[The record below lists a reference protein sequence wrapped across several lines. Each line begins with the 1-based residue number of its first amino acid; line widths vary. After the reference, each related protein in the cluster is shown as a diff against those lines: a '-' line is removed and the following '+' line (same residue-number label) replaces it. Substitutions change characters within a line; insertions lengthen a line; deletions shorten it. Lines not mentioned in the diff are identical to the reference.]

1 MGPDAAGSFPQRL
14 ILIAAIALLR
24 VDSVEH
30 PHVSVPSLLEH
41 AATRPA
47 GLFEDRILKTTT
59 LTCAVILALYSA
71 TGSFVFAAVAPA
83 APRAVALPLTA
94 EHANDASLRGD
105 VGPKQRNVAVLRVQI
120 LLDRARFFPGEV
132 DASFGSN
139 TRIAI
144 SGFQRNNGLPAS
156 GAMDESTWAALNSDV
171 EPVLVSY
178 TLTEADVAGPFTQI
192 PADMMDKA
200 SLPALGYRNV
210 AEALGEK
217 FHASPALLAELNPGK
232 DLGRAG
238 EAIVVPNLASAAPL
252 AKAARVVVDKSDS
265 TVTLFDAA
273 DAVIAQFPASTG
285 SSRDPL
291 PLGEWKILGVARN
304 PEFKY
309 NPKLFWDA
317 NPAHA
322 KATIPPGP
330 NNPVGVAWVALS
342 KPHYGIHGTP
352 EPSKIGKTQSHG
364 CIRLTNWNVE
374 AMGHSVSPGLPALL
388 QE

>member
-1 MGPDAAGSFPQRL
+1 M
-14 ILIAAIALLR
+14 
-24 VDSVEH
+24 
-30 PHVSVPSLLEH
+30 
-41 AATRPA
+41 
-47 GLFEDRILKTTT
+47 KTTS
-59 LTCAVILALYSA
+59 LTCAVTLALYSA
-71 TGSFVFAAVAPA
+71 TSSFAFATATPPA
-83 APRAVALPLTA
+83 ASATTLPLTA
-94 EHANDASLRGD
+94 EVANDASLRGD

-139 TRIAI
+139 TRVAI
-144 SGFQRNNGLPAS
+144 SGFQKHNGLTAS
-156 GAMDESTWAALNSDV
+156 GAMDEPTWAALNSDP
-171 EPVLVSY
+171 EPVLVTY
-178 TLTEADVAGPFTQI
+178 TVTEADIAGPFVQI

-200 SLPALGYRNV
+200 RLPALGYRDPV
-210 AEALGEK
+210 EALGEK

-285 SSRDPL
+285 SGRDPL

-317 NPAHA
+317 DPAHA

>member
-1 MGPDAAGSFPQRL
+1 M
-14 ILIAAIALLR
+14 
-24 VDSVEH
+24 
-30 PHVSVPSLLEH
+30 
-41 AATRPA
+41 
-47 GLFEDRILKTTT
+47 KTTT
-59 LTCAVILALYSA
+59 LTCAVTLALYGF
-71 TGSFVFAAVAPA
+71 TGSFAFAAATPTMPA
-83 APRAVALPLTA
+83 AASVTPLPFTA
-94 EHANDASLRGD
+94 EFANDASLRGD

-120 LLDRARFFPGEV
+120 LLDRARFFPGEI
-132 DASFGSN
+132 DANFGSN

-144 SGFQRNNGLPAS
+144 SGFQKHNGLPAS
-156 GAMDESTWAALNSDV
+156 GAMDEPTWAALNSDV

-178 TLTEADVAGPFTQI
+178 TLTEADVAGPFIQI

-200 SLPALGYRNV
+200 ALPALGYRNSE
-210 AEALGEK
+210 EALGEK
-217 FHASPALLAELNPGK
+217 FHASPALLTELNPGK
-232 DLGRAG
+232 DLSLAG
-238 EAIVVPNLASAAPL
+238 EAIVVPNLASAVPL

-273 DAVIAQFPASTG
+273 DVVIAQFPASTG
-285 SSRDPL
+285 SGRDPL

-322 KATIPPGP
+322 KATIPAGP

-364 CIRLTNWNVE
+364 CIRLANWNIE

>member
-1 MGPDAAGSFPQRL
+1 MPAT
-14 ILIAAIALLR
+14 AIRCINGTSIPYDQQHAESVSGLLTHAEVR
-24 VDSVEH
+24 PVC
-30 PHVSVPSLLEH
+30 SL
-41 AATRPA
+41 
-47 GLFEDRILKTTT
+47 EDRILKTHT
-59 LTCAVILALYSA
+59 LLSCAVTLALQAAAGPFAFA
-71 TGSFVFAAVAPA
+71 TAMPPIAEAGAA
-83 APRAVALPLTA
+83 ALPLTA
-94 EHANDASLRGD
+94 EVANDASLRGE
-105 VGPKQRNVAVLRVQI
+105 VGPNQRNVAVLRAQI

-144 SGFQRNNGLPAS
+144 SGFQKNNGLPAS
-156 GAMDESTWAALNSDV
+156 GVMDDATWTALNSDA

-178 TLTEADVAGPFTQI
+178 TITDADVAGPFQQI
-192 PADMMDKA
+192 PADMMAKA
-200 SLPALGYRNV
+200 KLEALGYSNP

-217 FHASPALLAELNPGK
+217 FHASPALLAQLNPGK

-238 EAIVVPNLASAAPL
+238 ETIVVPNLASAAPL

-265 TVTLFDAA
+265 TVTLFDAMGA
-273 DAVIAQFPASTG
+273 IIAQFPASTG
-285 SSRDPL
+285 SVRDPL
-291 PLGEWKILGVARN
+291 PLGEWKILGVGRN

-309 NPKLFWDA
+309 NPTLFWDA
-317 NPAHA
+317 DPAHA
-322 KATIPPGP
+322 KATIAAGP

-352 EPSKIGKTQSHG
+352 EPAKIGKTQSHG

-374 AMGHSVSPGLPALL
+374 AMGHSIKPGLPAIL

>member
-1 MGPDAAGSFPQRL
+1 MF
-14 ILIAAIALLR
+14 
-24 VDSVEH
+24 
-30 PHVSVPSLLEH
+30 
-41 AATRPA
+41 
-47 GLFEDRILKTTT
+47 
-59 LTCAVILALYSA
+59 TCAVVLAFQA
-71 TGSFVFAAVAPA
+71 AAVPFAFANANATATPLTLEDGA
-83 APRAVALPLTA
+83 TALPFTA
-94 EHANDASLRGD
+94 EIANDASLRGE

-144 SGFQRNNGLPAS
+144 SGFQKNNGLPAN
-156 GAMDESTWAALNSDV
+156 GVMDEATWAALNTDA

-178 TLTEADVAGPFTQI
+178 TLTEADVAGPFQQI
-192 PADMMDKA
+192 PADMMAKA
-200 SLPALGYRNV
+200 KLDALGYRDPV
-210 AEALGEK
+210 EALGEK
-217 FHASPALLAELNPGK
+217 FHASPALLAQLNPGQ

-238 EAIVVPNLASAAPL
+238 ESIVVPNLASAAPL

-265 TVTLFDAA
+265 TVTLYDAA
-273 DAVIAQFPASTG
+273 DAIIAQFPASTG
-285 SSRDPL
+285 SARDPL

-322 KATIPPGP
+322 RATIPAGP

-374 AMGHSVSPGLPALL
+374 AMGHAIKPGLPALL

>member
-1 MGPDAAGSFPQRL
+1 MK
-14 ILIAAIALLR
+14 I
-24 VDSVEH
+24 
-30 PHVSVPSLLEH
+30 
-41 AATRPA
+41 
-47 GLFEDRILKTTT
+47 TT
-59 LTCAVILALYSA
+59 LICTVTLVLYSA
-71 TGSFVFAAVAPA
+71 TSAFAAATPA
-83 APRAVALPLTA
+83 EASATTLPLTA
-94 EHANDASLRGD
+94 EVANDASLRGD

-120 LLDRARFFPGEV
+120 LLDRARFFPGEI

-139 TRIAI
+139 TRVAI
-144 SGFQRNNGLPAS
+144 SGFQKHNGLAAK
-156 GAMDESTWAALNSDV
+156 GTMDEPTWAALNSDL
-171 EPVLVSY
+171 EPVLVTY
-178 TLTEADVAGPFTQI
+178 RITEADVAGPFIQI
-192 PADMMDKA
+192 PPDMMDKA
-200 SLPALGYRNV
+200 TLPALGYRNPE
-210 AEALGEK
+210 EALGEK

-238 EAIVVPNLASAAPL
+238 ETIVVPNLASAAPL

-273 DAVIAQFPASTG
+273 DTVIAQFPASTG
-285 SSRDPL
+285 SGRDPL

-304 PEFKY
+304 PEFQY

-317 NPAHA
+317 NPGHA

-330 NNPVGVAWVALS
+330 NNPVGVAWIALS